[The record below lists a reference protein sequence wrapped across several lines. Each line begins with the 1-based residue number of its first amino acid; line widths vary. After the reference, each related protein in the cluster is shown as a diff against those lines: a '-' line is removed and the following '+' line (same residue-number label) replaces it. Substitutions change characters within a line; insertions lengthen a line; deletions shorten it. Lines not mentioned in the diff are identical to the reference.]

1 MEQLRAGTAG
11 ALPARHETSIL
22 FADHVAEQLH
32 AGIVQMRMRIPQ
44 PLYGA
49 RTSRGLVRVRPRA
62 TPAARR
68 HWP

>member
-22 FADHVAEQLH
+22 FADQPH